1 MCADISNAFLSEFDK
16 DTMTCDFP
24 LILKNIA
31 AKDASFEMVT
41 SNSLQTLRLPYQN
54 KLIETTCA
62 VVFVATELKG
72 REGKQTLQY
81 KDAKARGEKA

>member
-1 MCADISNAFLSEFDK
+1 MCADISDAYLNEFDK

-31 AKDASFEMVT
+31 AKDAAFEMVT
-41 SNSLQTLRLPYQN
+41 SNSLQTLRLPY
-54 KLIETTCA
+54 LHLPIETTCA
-62 VVFVATELKG
+62 VVFVSTELKG
-72 REGKQTLQY
+72 REGKETLQY